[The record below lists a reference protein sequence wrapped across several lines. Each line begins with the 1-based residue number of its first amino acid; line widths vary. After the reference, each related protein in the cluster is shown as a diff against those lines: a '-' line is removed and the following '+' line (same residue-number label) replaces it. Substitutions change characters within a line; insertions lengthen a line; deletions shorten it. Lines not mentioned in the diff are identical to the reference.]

1 MAHMSMLVVDLT
13 FGEVYDEPQRA
24 PPGLRAETE
33 KDLNHRGH
41 RGHREKSKENNCGDS
56 LSVSSEFSVV
66 KKPFVCRRRTLI
78 LMQR

>member
-66 KKPFVCRRRTLI
+66 KTPFVCRRRTLI